1 MVLILYFA
9 GIKEFTDSA
18 LRIKH
23 LDDSS
28 LTKNQVENERGKKD
42 EGPIL

>member
-28 LTKNQVENERGKKD
+28 LTNNQLETEREKR
-42 EGPIL
+42 